1 MLRVQG
7 GEGAPSIS
15 KALETAANADTD
27 DIVAALTE
35 LKG

>member
-7 GEGAPSIS
+7 GEAAPSIS
-15 KALETAANADTD
+15 KALETAANANTG
-27 DIVAALTE
+27 DIVAALAD